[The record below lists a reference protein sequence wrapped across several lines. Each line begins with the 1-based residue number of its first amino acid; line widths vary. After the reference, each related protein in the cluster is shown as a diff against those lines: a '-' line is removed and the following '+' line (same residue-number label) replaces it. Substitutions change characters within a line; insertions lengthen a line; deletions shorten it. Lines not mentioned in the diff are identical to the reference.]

1 MVMEMKENYYSK
13 SLNASRL
20 LDVYQTGID
29 RVRRYLEAEI
39 EFVKRHLDGVERV
52 LELAAGYGRIMR
64 ELAPFAASI
73 VGVEFSKDSVL
84 FGNEYLAPFH
94 NCSFQT
100 LDAHLIDF
108 DSEFDV
114 VLCLQN
120 GLSAMK
126 GDPRNLVE
134 RSIRALA
141 RGGKAFFSTYSAKFW
156 DHRLEWFKEQSDKGL
171 LGEIDWE
178 NTKDGRIVC
187 FDGFKATTF
196 SEEDLDAFGILSGQ
210 PYRIEEVDESSLFLV
225 VQKDGA

>member
-1 MVMEMKENYYSK
+1 MKENYYSK

-29 RVRRYLEAEI
+29 RVRQYLEAEI
-39 EFVKRHLDGVERV
+39 EFVKKDLDVGERV
-52 LELAAGYGRIMR
+52 LELGAGYGRIMR
-64 ELAPFAASI
+64 ELAPFAASL
-73 VGVEFSKDSVL
+73 VGVEYSKDSVL
-84 FGNEYLAPFH
+84 FGIEYLASFG
-94 NCSFQT
+94 NCSLKT
-100 LDAHLIDF
+100 MDAHLIDF

-141 RGGKAFFSTYSAKFW
+141 CGGRAYFSTYSSKFW
-156 DHRLEWFKEQSDKGL
+156 DHRLEWFKEQSEKGL

-178 NTKDGRIVC
+178 NTKNGKIVC
-187 FDGFKATTF
+187 HDGFTATTF
-196 SEEDLDAFGILSGQ
+196 SEEDLDALGMLCGQ
-210 PYRIEEVDESSLFLV
+210 PYRIEEVDESSLFLIV
-225 VQKDGA
+225 EKVGG

>member
-1 MVMEMKENYYSK
+1 MEMKENYYSK

-52 LELAAGYGRIMR
+52 LELGAGYGRIMR

-141 RGGKAFFSTYSAKFW
+141 RGGKPSSALIVPNSGIIAWNGSKSSPTRACLGRST
-156 DHRLEWFKEQSDKGL
+156 
-171 LGEIDWE
+171 
-178 NTKDGRIVC
+178 GRTRKTA
-187 FDGFKATTF
+187 G
-196 SEEDLDAFGILSGQ
+196 
-210 PYRIEEVDESSLFLV
+210 
-225 VQKDGA
+225 